1 MVSGAISRFCKSAK
15 CKRGVGISPPS
26 DFDIRS
32 IAEICVRV
40 TPAEKKE
47 LQEKADAAHLSLS
60 AEKKEL
66 QEKADAAHLSLSRYL
81 VKSASDRKMLQ
92 TENIA
97 KLIYEIRKIGIN
109 VNQIAHVANG
119 QRFILQSDLVSLNR
133 HMDAVIEIT
142 KKILKATY
150 DEKEANI
157 KTLERKIDKLMER
170 VDANGND

>member
-1 MVSGAISRFCKSAK
+1 MNREKKTV
-15 CKRGVGISPPS
+15 
-26 DFDIRS
+26 
-32 IAEICVRV
+32 EICVRV

-47 LQEKADAAHLSLS
+47 LQEKAN
-60 AEKKEL
+60 
-66 QEKADAAHLSLSRYL
+66 AAHLSLSRYM
-81 VKSASDRKMLQ
+81 VKSASDRKMLR

-170 VDANGND
+170 VDANGDC

>member
-1 MVSGAISRFCKSAK
+1 MKMK
-15 CKRGVGISPPS
+15 
-26 DFDIRS
+26 IRK
-32 IAEICVRV
+32 IERCEKLMNREKKTVEICVRV

-60 AEKKEL
+60 
-66 QEKADAAHLSLSRYL
+66 RYM

-150 DEKEANI
+150 DEQEANI

>member
-1 MVSGAISRFCKSAK
+1 MEKKTV
-15 CKRGVGISPPS
+15 
-26 DFDIRS
+26 
-32 IAEICVRV
+32 EICVRV

-47 LQEKADAAHLSLS
+47 LQEKADAAHLSP
-60 AEKKEL
+60 
-66 QEKADAAHLSLSRYL
+66 SRYL

-150 DEKEANI
+150 DEKEASI

-170 VDANGND
+170 VDVYGDG

>member
-1 MVSGAISRFCKSAK
+1 MDREKKTV
-15 CKRGVGISPPS
+15 
-26 DFDIRS
+26 
-32 IAEICVRV
+32 EICVRV

-60 AEKKEL
+60 
-66 QEKADAAHLSLSRYL
+66 RYM

-109 VNQIAHVANG
+109 INQIAHVANG

-133 HMDAVIEIT
+133 HMDAIIEIT
-142 KKILKATY
+142 KKIIKETY
-150 DEKEANI
+150 DEKEPNI

-170 VDANGND
+170 VDVYGDG

>member
-1 MVSGAISRFCKSAK
+1 MDREKKTV
-15 CKRGVGISPPS
+15 
-26 DFDIRS
+26 
-32 IAEICVRV
+32 EICVRV

-47 LQEKADAAHLSLS
+47 LQEKAN
-60 AEKKEL
+60 
-66 QEKADAAHLSLSRYL
+66 AAHLSLSRYL
-81 VKSASDRKMLQ
+81 VKSASDRKMFQ

-97 KLIYEIRKIGIN
+97 RLIYEIRKIGIN

-133 HMDAVIEIT
+133 HMDAVIEIM

-150 DEKEANI
+150 DEKEASI

-170 VDANGND
+170 VDVYGDG

>member
-1 MVSGAISRFCKSAK
+1 MSQEKK
-15 CKRGVGISPPS
+15 T
-26 DFDIRS
+26 
-32 IAEICVRV
+32 AEICVRV
-40 TPAEKKE
+40 TPT
-47 LQEKADAAHLSLS
+47 
-60 AEKKEL
+60 EKKEL

-119 QRFILQSDLVSLNR
+119 QRFILQSDLASVDR
-133 HMDAVIEIT
+133 QMEAVFEIT
-142 KKILKATY
+142 KKIIKATY

-170 VDANGND
+170 VDAYGDG

>member
-1 MVSGAISRFCKSAK
+1 MNREKKTV
-15 CKRGVGISPPS
+15 
-26 DFDIRS
+26 
-32 IAEICVRV
+32 EICVRV
-40 TPAEKKE
+40 TPTEKKE
-47 LQEKADAAHLSLS
+47 LQEKADAAHLR
-60 AEKKEL
+60 KKEL
-66 QEKADAAHLSLSRYL
+66 QEKADAAHLSLSRYM
-81 VKSASDRKMLQ
+81 VKSASDRKMLR

-170 VDANGND
+170 VNIYGDG

>member
-40 TPAEKKE
+40 TP
-47 LQEKADAAHLSLS
+47 

>member
-1 MVSGAISRFCKSAK
+1 MDREKKTV
-15 CKRGVGISPPS
+15 
-26 DFDIRS
+26 
-32 IAEICVRV
+32 EICVRV

-47 LQEKADAAHLSLS
+47 LQEKAN
-60 AEKKEL
+60 
-66 QEKADAAHLSLSRYL
+66 AAHLSLSRYL
-81 VKSASDRKMLQ
+81 VKSASDRRMFQ

-170 VDANGND
+170 VDVYGNG

>member
-1 MVSGAISRFCKSAK
+1 MNREKKTV
-15 CKRGVGISPPS
+15 
-26 DFDIRS
+26 
-32 IAEICVRV
+32 EICVRV
-40 TPAEKKE
+40 TP
-47 LQEKADAAHLSLS
+47 

-142 KKILKATY
+142 KKIFKATY

-157 KTLERKIDKLMER
+157 KTLERKIDIHNHLLINSVSLETGSKWLGNQTTLKNLREQSDKLCR
-170 VDANGND
+170 QYNFAINGYF

>member
-40 TPAEKKE
+40 TP
-47 LQEKADAAHLSLS
+47 

-119 QRFILQSDLVSLNR
+119 QRFILRSDLVSLNR
-133 HMDAVIEIT
+133 HMDAVVEIT

>member
-1 MVSGAISRFCKSAK
+1 MNREKKTV
-15 CKRGVGISPPS
+15 
-26 DFDIRS
+26 
-32 IAEICVRV
+32 EICVRV
-40 TPAEKKE
+40 TP
-47 LQEKADAAHLSLS
+47 

-119 QRFILQSDLVSLNR
+119 QRFILQSNLVSLNR

-142 KKILKATY
+142 KKIFKATY

-157 KTLERKIDKLMER
+157 KTLERKIDIHNHLLINSVSLETGSKWLGNQTTLKNLREQSDKLCR
-170 VDANGND
+170 QYNFAINGYF